1 MKNEFSRI
9 SFAYVNISDA
19 KEKKMKFSIIIV
31 TLLISLN
38 LLSCD
43 IADPFNQPPDGNI
56 TAKEKLGEVMD
67 KARSDFSQDV
77 QLASI
82 YGREVNTDGAI
93 DLLNTTSFNAFVYVV
108 QSNSFQSNEFYV
120 PVFKAGPVRS
130 PLNFETM
137 LSFIKNSTAMNV
149 METAFGT
156 LATVS
161 IDPSASYSDSPAV
174 LNILLPR
181 VDVTAFRNINSTSRI
196 DMFLVPGKSIDSTN
210 VINSAD
216 WIVNFYSDT
225 SSIVLWINSASG
237 VVKNLSEL

>member
-1 MKNEFSRI
+1 
-9 SFAYVNISDA
+9 
-19 KEKKMKFSIIIV
+19 MKFPIIIV
-31 TLLISLN
+31 TVLISLN
-38 LLSCD
+38 FLSCD
-43 IADPFNQPPDGNI
+43 VADLLNEPSDGKI

-67 KARSDFSQDV
+67 KARSDFSQDA

-82 YGREVNTDGAI
+82 YGREVNTDGEI
-93 DLLNTTSFNAFVYVV
+93 DLLNTTSFNVFIYVM
-108 QSNSFQSNEFYV
+108 QSDSLQSNEFYV

-130 PLNFETM
+130 PVNFETM
-137 LSFIKNSTAMNV
+137 LSLIKNSTAKNV
-149 METAFGT
+149 METVFGT

-161 IDPSASYSDSPAV
+161 IDPSASYSDSPEV

-181 VDVTAFRNINSTSRI
+181 PDVTAFRNINPTSMI
-196 DMFLVPGKSIDSTN
+196 DMFLVPGKSIDTTN

-237 VVKNLSEL
+237 AVKNLSEL